1 MGRCDL
7 ERGAGK
13 VQLLARLLPN
23 IFQDGYKPS
32 VIEPLV
38 DKIRANLFGAE
49 ATDPLDFL
57 QLYWWDPKV
66 RGWQQVGPPHSSG
79 AAVGRPSQRAPRPA
93 TPPFSLTA

>member
-1 MGRCDL
+1 MGCGLWDVMLLSLTGVPCHCLIMHSCSCRCDL
-7 ERGAGK
+7 ERGPGK

-23 IFQDGYKPS
+23 IFQDGYKPT

-57 QLYWWDPKV
+57 QV
-66 RGWQQVGPPHSSG
+66 RGGQCC
-79 AAVGRPSQRAPRPA
+79 
-93 TPPFSLTA
+93 